1 MAKLSKKEIQ
11 EKLKDLK
18 DWQIKGQAIV
28 KTFTLPS
35 FKEGISFVTKVTD
48 LAEAANHHPDMLI
61 QYNKVT
67 LTLSTGSEGGV
78 TEHDI
83 NLATQIEKT

>member
-11 EKLKDLK
+11 GKLKVLK

-35 FKEGISFVTKVTD
+35 FKDAISFVTKVAD

-83 NLATQIEKT
+83 NLAAQIEKT

>member
-11 EKLKDLK
+11 QILKDLT
-18 DWQIKGQAIV
+18 DWQVKRNAIV
-28 KTFTLPS
+28 KTFTLPP
-35 FKEGISFVTKVTD
+35 FKEAIAFVTKVAD
-48 LAEAANHHPDMLI
+48 LAEVADRHLDILI

-67 LTLSTGSEGGV
+67 LTLPTGTEGGV

-83 NLATQIEKT
+83 NLATQIEKA

>member
-1 MAKLSKKEIQ
+1 MVKLSKKEIQ
-11 EKLKDLK
+11 ERLRDLK
-18 DWQIKGQAIV
+18 DWQIKGKAIK
-28 KTFTLPS
+28 KTFTLLS
-35 FKEGISFVTKVTD
+35 FKEAITFVTKVAD
-48 LAEAANHHPDMLI
+48 LAEAANHHPDIFI

-83 NLATQIEKT
+83 NLATQIEKV

>member
-18 DWQIKGQAIV
+18 DWQIKRKAIV

-35 FKEGISFVTKVTD
+35 FKEAITFVTKMSD
-48 LAEAANHHPDMLI
+48 LAEAANHHPDILI
-61 QYNKVT
+61 QYNRVT
-67 LTLSTGSEGGV
+67 LTLSTGNEGGV